1 MEIPFFDIIEIVKSD
16 EFQFMQSG
24 IAIGGD
30 SKDNLCTRAY
40 ELLQNK
46 YGIPNVRIHLRKQIP
61 IGAGLGGGSSDAV
74 TVIKMLID
82 LFQLK
87 LSANEIEE
95 ISAELGSD
103 CAFFVR
109 GGLQLATG
117 RGELL
122 TKINV
127 NSIPKYLVLMNPCL
141 LYTSPSPRD

>member
-1 MEIPFFDIIEIVKSD
+1 M
-16 EFQFMQSG
+16 
-24 IAIGGD
+24 
-30 SKDNLCTRAY
+30 
-40 ELLQNK
+40 
-46 YGIPNVRIHLRKQIP
+46 
-61 IGAGLGGGSSDAV
+61 GGGSSDAV

-87 LSANEIEE
+87 LSANEMEK

-122 TKINV
+122 TKIIV
-127 NSIPKYLVLMNPCL
+127 NSIPQYFVLINPGIHI
-141 LYTSPSPRD
+141 